1 MSEINQT
8 PKCHPL
14 HIGMRTI
21 KTAVAA
27 MVCAF
32 LYFLLDR
39 NPTFACIGAIFG
51 MGSNKVESIRSGG
64 NRLFGTIIGGFIGMW
79 LFGIYAHF
87 HPESSA
93 NFHYQPI
100 MLLLVAIGIIL
111 LVILSQLVNWP
122 GAIQPGGVM
131 LCIILFNTPV
141 DSYITYSFSRIFD
154 TAVGVVISF
163 LVNVSLPEA
172 RWKTIKAKLRKTL
185 KK

>member
-1 MSEINQT
+1 MNKTHQT
-8 PKCHPL
+8 PKRHPL

-27 MVCAF
+27 MICAF

-51 MGSNKVESIRSGG
+51 MGGNKHESIRSGG
-64 NRLFGTIIGGFIGMW
+64 NRLFGTVIGGFIGMW

-87 HPESSA
+87 YPESSA
-93 NFHYQPI
+93 NFHYQHI
-100 MLLLVAIGIIL
+100 MLLLVVIGIIL
-111 LVILSQLVNWP
+111 LILLSQLVNWP

-141 DSYITYSFSRIFD
+141 DTYIAYSLGRIWD
-154 TAVGVVISF
+154 TAVGVVIAF
-163 LVNVSLPEA
+163 LINVSLPEE
-172 RWKTIKAKLRKTL
+172 RWKAIKSKIISTF